1 VSEPFDWVTSPTPAL
16 PGTIS
21 TILKGRRAV
30 IWLQGDID
38 LAMAGELGRV
48 QALLPRHITH
58 LLLDLSRMAFCD
70 GTLIAFIEAML
81 EHHTVS
87 VRQPSPLAADFLRT
101 VGLSDDLRLAD
112 ETTGRSPAPSASASN
127 ESVPPPA
134 TPAGRMT
141 SPGGRSRVPGRDLLM
156 PGRTQ
161 APPRRSNSHRRV
173 KTR

>member
-1 VSEPFDWVTSPTPAL
+1 MSEPFEWATSPTPAL

-21 TILKGRRAV
+21 TILDGQRAV

-58 LLLDLSRMAFCD
+58 LLLDLSRMTFCD
-70 GTLIAFIEAML
+70 GTLTAFIDAML

-87 VRQPSPLAADFLRT
+87 VSQPSPLATDYLRT
-101 VGLSDDLRLAD
+101 VGLADDLRLAD
-112 ETTGRSPAPSASASN
+112 ETTGRTPAASARASN

-134 TPAGRMT
+134 APAVRMT
-141 SPGGRSRVPGRDLLM
+141 SPGGRALVPTGISYA
-156 PGRTQ
+156 GRTQ
-161 APPRRSNSHRRV
+161 APPRRSNSHRHV